1 MTASIASPIFT
12 ASRRIALAA
21 VLSVA
26 AMSPLAAQSGQNAWD
41 MCNSD
46 TLPADQVTAGCN
58 TVIAAGGKGGE
69 LASAYLNRGI
79 SFARRGE
86 YDNAIADFDQALAR
100 KPKTAEIFFNRA
112 KAWHGKRDFWRAV
125 NDFDRAIMA
134 DDSRPHFYNE
144 RGRAF
149 LDKQDTAFAIADFD
163 TAIRLDPKD
172 PTAYVN
178 RAEAFA
184 RKADYVRALA
194 DHDESIRLSPNEAR
208 YYLARAQTHRAR
220 GDSEKAA
227 ADERRAGNPR
237 ATGKTAAV
245 QKPEA
250 ARPQVKAEVRE
261 AYAQSDASP
270 AAAPVWAKEQDK
282 DWLACRAQNT
292 QIDVRMK
299 ACSALIESGKPKGR
313 DLAETYS
320 NRGGAYIQKKDYARA
335 IADLDEAI
343 RIEPEVGFFHGNRA
357 IAFFMK
363 GDRQR
368 AAVDFE
374 EQVRLAPNAA
384 RSYSYRAIMFE
395 KNGQR
400 AKAIA
405 DYTKAAQL
413 EPGRPDAVE
422 GLKRLGATPAKPRP
436 TQARRVADEDS

>member
-1 MTASIASPIFT
+1 MLAQSKTSTGHFGRPFI
-12 ASRRIALAA
+12 LAA
-21 VLSVA
+21 TLLMAGA
-26 AMSPLAAQSGQNAWD
+26 APLAAQGGQNAWD
-41 MCNSD
+41 MCNST

-86 YDNAIADFDQALAR
+86 FDNAIADFDEALAR

-112 KAWHGKRDFWRAV
+112 KAWHGKRDFWRAI

-134 DDSRPHFYNE
+134 DDGQPRYYNE

-149 LDKQDTAFAIADFD
+149 LDKEDTAFAIADFD
-163 TAIRLDPKD
+163 AAIRLDPKD
-172 PTAYVN
+172 ASAFVN
-178 RAEAFA
+178 RASAFA
-184 RKADYVRALA
+184 RKGDYTRALA
-194 DHDESIRLSPNEAR
+194 DHDESIRLSPNESR
-208 YYLARAQTHRAR
+208 FYLARAQTYRAR
-220 GDSEKAA
+220 GETDKAV
-227 ADERRAGNPR
+227 ADELRAGNPR
-237 ATGKTAAV
+237 AAVKDAPV
-245 QKPEA
+245 QKAET
-250 ARPQVKAEVRE
+250 RTEVRE
-261 AYAQSDASP
+261 AYAQSDA
-270 AAAPVWAKEQDK
+270 AAPVWNKDQDK

-292 QIDVRMK
+292 QIDTRMK
-299 ACSALIESGKPKGR
+299 ACSALIAAGKPKGR

-320 NRGGAYIQKKDYARA
+320 NRGGAFIQKQDYTRA

-343 RIEPEVGFFHGNRA
+343 RIEPEIGFFYGNRA

-368 AAVDFE
+368 AAIDFE

-400 AKAIA
+400 DKAIA

-422 GLKRLGATPAKPRP
+422 GLKRLGASNSKPRA
-436 TQARRVADEDS
+436 TQARRIVDEDS